1 MPKCVCAEERMID
14 RLEISGCASYGDI
27 VEVMDGLREINFVYG
42 PNGAG
47 KTTVSR
53 LIADC
58 SPFSKCA
65 VHWQRGTKLETFV
78 YNRDFVA
85 KNFNQPGDLKGIFT
99 LGQKDVETQNKIAQA
114 KLDSADLTRK
124 IENLTHTL
132 QGDDGT
138 GGKRGE
144 LSQLEDS
151 FRDAGWEVK
160 KRHDA
165 KLQGALTGYR
175 ADKVKFKNR
184 LVTECQKKAPVPL
197 PTQSD
202 LEARSDSL
210 FGTTP
215 TIESLLATINDTQ
228 FLAWETDPILAKR
241 VIGKSDVDIAAMILR
256 LGNSDWVK
264 QGIAYYDVNDGDCP
278 FCQQKAPQSLA
289 ASLEEYFDETFTQD
303 TSAIATLRDGYL
315 LAGERISQTVD
326 AVVATSSR
334 FLETDALKTE
344 KQVFDARFQ
353 TNRQRLEQK
362 AKEPSQ
368 SITLEQLKDILQK
381 MKNLIEKANG
391 LIRGH
396 NTIVENLASAQ
407 TKLIADVWA
416 FFAHSEITAE
426 FAKYQRDKKGV
437 DAAIGS
443 LEQQI
448 ATATSERKAKDAELR
463 SLEKQTTSVR
473 PTVDE
478 INKLLNAFGFRS
490 FSLEATSNNLYRLRR
505 SDGSDAKETLSEG
518 ERSFITF
525 LYFHHLLKGSES
537 SSGVTTDRVVVFDD
551 PVSSLDSD
559 VLFIVGSLIRQTLED
574 VRANRS
580 HIKQVF
586 VLTHNVYFH
595 KEITFHKDRSA
606 GQAFKEET
614 FWIIR
619 KVDGKSKV
627 QKYTINPI
635 KTSYD
640 LLWSEIRDAS
650 PQAPGIQNAMRRI
663 LEHYFRILGGI
674 GYDEIVDLFDGEEKL
689 ICKALFSWVNDG
701 SHSIPDDVFM
711 TFDDGAVQKQREVFK
726 TIFVKTKHINHY
738 NMMMGHPYV
747 IESIAAS
754 GDPTTIA

>member
-1 MPKCVCAEERMID
+1 MINK
-14 RLEISGCASYGDI
+14 LEISGCASYGDD

-47 KTTVSR
+47 KTTISR
-53 LIADC
+53 LIADS

-78 YNRDFVA
+78 YNRDFVD

-99 LGQKDVETQNKIAQA
+99 LGQKDIETQNKIAQA
-114 KLDSADLTRK
+114 KLAAAEFTRK
-124 IENLTHTL
+124 IELLTHKL
-132 QGDDGT
+132 QSDDGA

-144 LSQLEDS
+144 LTQLEDK
-151 FRDAGWEVK
+151 FRDACWEVK

-165 KLQGALTGYR
+165 KLHGALTGYR
-175 ADKVKFKNR
+175 GDKLKFKNR
-184 LVTECQKKAPVPL
+184 LFTECQKKAPMPL
-197 PTQSD
+197 PAQSD
-202 LEARSDSL
+202 LEARSASL

-215 TIESLLATINDTQ
+215 TNELPIATINDTQ
-228 FLAWETDPILAKR
+228 FLRWEIDPILVKR

-264 QGIAYYDVNDGDCP
+264 QGITYYELNDEYCP

-289 ASLEEYFDETFTQD
+289 ASLEEYFDETFIRH
-303 TSAIATLRDGYL
+303 TSAIAALKDGYL
-315 LAGERISQTVD
+315 LAGERISQMID
-326 AVVATSSR
+326 AVLTTASR
-334 FLETDALKTE
+334 FLEADALKGE

-368 SITLEQLKDILQK
+368 SVTLEPLKDILQK
-381 MKNLIEKANG
+381 IKDLIEKANS
-391 LIRGH
+391 LIRDH
-396 NTIVENLASAQ
+396 NTMVANLEFAQ
-407 TKLIADVWA
+407 TKLTSDVWA

-426 FAKYQRDKKGV
+426 FAPYHRDKKGL
-437 DAAIGS
+437 DAAISS

-448 ATATSERKAKDAELR
+448 ATATSEWKDKDAELR

-473 PTVDE
+473 PTVDD

-490 FSLEATSNNLYRLRR
+490 FSLEATSSNLYRLRR

-525 LYFHHLLKGSES
+525 LYFYHLLKGSES
-537 SSGVTTDRVVVFDD
+537 SSGITTDRVVVFDD

-559 VLFIVGSLIRQTLED
+559 VLFVVGSLIRQTLEV

-586 VLTHNVYFH
+586 ILTHNVYFH
-595 KEITFHKDRSA
+595 KEITFHKNRSA

-674 GYDEIVDLFDGEEKL
+674 GYDEIADVFDGEEKL

-711 TFDDGAVQKQREVFK
+711 TFDDGAVQMQREVFK
-726 TIFVKTKHINHY
+726 SIFVKTKHINHY

-754 GDPTTIA
+754 GDPITMS

>member
-1 MPKCVCAEERMID
+1 MID
-14 RLEISGCASYGDI
+14 KLEISGCASYGDT

-53 LIADC
+53 LIADS

-85 KNFNQPGDLKGIFT
+85 KNFNQPGDLNGIFT
-99 LGQKDVETQNKIAQA
+99 LGQKDIETQNKIVQA

-124 IENLTHTL
+124 IENLTHAL
-132 QGDDGT
+132 QGGDGK

-144 LSQLEDS
+144 LAQLEDN
-151 FRDAGWEVK
+151 FRDAGWEVM
-160 KRHDA
+160 KRHEP
-165 KLQGALTGYR
+165 KLEGPLRGYR

-184 LVTECQKKAPVPL
+184 LVTECQKKAPTPL
-197 PTQSD
+197 PIQSD
-202 LEARSDSL
+202 LEARAASL
-210 FGTTP
+210 FGATP
-215 TIESLLATINDTQ
+215 TTESLLATIDDTQ
-228 FLAWETDPILAKR
+228 FLAWESDPVLAKR

-289 ASLEEYFDETFTQD
+289 ASLEEYFDETFSLD
-303 TSAIATLRDGYL
+303 TSAIAALKVGYL

-326 AVVATSSR
+326 AVLATGSR
-334 FLETDALKTE
+334 FLEADALKTE
-344 KQVFDARFQ
+344 KHVFDARLQ

-368 SITLEQLKDILQK
+368 SITLEPLKDVLQK
-381 MKNLIEKANG
+381 MNDLIEKANG
-391 LIRGH
+391 SIRDH
-396 NTIVENLASAQ
+396 NTVVANLASAQ
-407 TKLIADVWA
+407 TQLVADVWA
-416 FFAHSEITAE
+416 FFAHSEMAVE

-437 DAAIGS
+437 DSAIRT

-448 ATATSERKAKDAELR
+448 ETATAKREAKDAELR
-463 SLEKQTTSVR
+463 NLEKQTTSVR
-473 PTVDE
+473 PTVGE

-490 FSLEATSNNLYRLRR
+490 FYLEATSNNLYRLRR
-505 SDGSDAKETLSEG
+505 PDGSDAKETLSEG

-525 LYFHHLLKGSES
+525 LYFFHLLKGSES

-559 VLFIVGSLIRQTLED
+559 VLFIVGSLIRHTLEE

-580 HIKQVF
+580 HIKQAF

-619 KVDGKSKV
+619 KVDGKSRV
-627 QKYTINPI
+627 QDYRVNPI
-635 KTSYD
+635 KTSYE
-640 LLWSEIRDAS
+640 LLWSEIRDAN

-663 LEHYFRILGGI
+663 LEHYFRILGRL

-689 ICKALFSWVNDG
+689 ICKALFSWVNEG

-726 TIFVKTKHINHY
+726 NIFVKTQHLSHY

-747 IESIAAS
+747 IESTAVSS
-754 GDPTTIA
+754 GPTAIP